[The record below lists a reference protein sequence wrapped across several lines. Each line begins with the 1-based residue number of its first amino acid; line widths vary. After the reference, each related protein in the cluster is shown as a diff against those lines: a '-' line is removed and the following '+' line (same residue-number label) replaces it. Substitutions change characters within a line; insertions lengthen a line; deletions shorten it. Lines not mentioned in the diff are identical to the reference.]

1 MCVCGAHVGLS
12 VKGPKL
18 NMGSSSLVVGC
29 FQLEMAVCSS
39 ELESSLVGLRSIT
52 YIDGLKKKKKKKP

>member
-1 MCVCGAHVGLS
+1 MCGADVGLS
-12 VKGPKL
+12 VRGPKL

-52 YIDGLKKKKKKKP
+52 YI